1 MSTLALTP
9 RQPVPALNIPLVG
22 DGRYVLGAAPA
33 PTFDLIVFYRG
44 LHCPICA
51 KYLIE
56 LERLMPEFEK
66 RGVQVVAVSSDNAE
80 RAQAMAEKIKAEH
93 LRVGYDLNLQSA
105 RQWGLYISTS
115 RGQTSIGIEE
125 PTLFSEPGVFIVRPD
140 GTLYYGSTQTMPF
153 ARPQFQDL
161 LGAIDFAV
169 AKDYP
174 ARGEYTGS
182 LSDN

>member
-1 MSTLALTP
+1 MIIAALTP
-9 RQPVPALNIPLVG
+9 RLPVPALRVQLVQG
-22 DGRYVLGAAPA
+22 ERFVLGASPA
-33 PTFDLIVFYRG
+33 ATFDMVVFYRG

-51 KYLIE
+51 KYLME
-56 LERLMPEFEK
+56 LERLMPEFMQ
-66 RGVQVVAVSSDNAE
+66 RGVSVTAVSSDSAE
-80 RAQAMAEKIKAEH
+80 RAKAMAEKIKAVH
-93 LRVGYDLNLQSA
+93 LNIGHGLSLASA
-105 RQWGLYISTS
+105 RQWGLYISAS

-125 PTLFSEPGVFIVRPD
+125 PALFSEPGVFLVRPD

-174 ARGEYTGS
+174 ARGEHTGAV
-182 LSDN
+182 